1 MEEQLKHITETING
15 YKVKD
20 LRWLPMDNIIVGMV
34 LDPIWSNP
42 KLHDGY
48 VSCKWRKNGACVKE
62 KERTDLTLKMDY
74 GKQKN
79 NTIQT

>member
-1 MEEQLKHITETING
+1 MEEKIKHITETIKG

-20 LRWLPMDNIIVGMV
+20 LRWLPMDNIIVGLV
-34 LDPIWSNP
+34 KDPIWGNP

-74 GKQKN
+74 GKQKDN
-79 NTIQT
+79 NIQT